1 VTGVPLNSAESA
13 TDDSLQTPRPHS
25 DQKIPGS
32 PPYQDAARSAGA
44 AEMVATDSG
53 ETPARSF
60 SEIFQAEVRFLW
72 RALRS
77 LGIPEADTDDLCQE
91 VMIVVHRRLNEVQ
104 GRSLRGW
111 LYGICVRVA
120 SDYRRSARVK
130 RRSREPVPEQAVAPA
145 AESDAEAKK
154 LEGRLLRVLDEL
166 DYDKRVVFVLYE
178 LEELTLREISEA
190 LSIPMQTVYS
200 RLQSAR
206 EHVRRV
212 FVARS
217 RERLNAGVNHAR

>member
-1 VTGVPLNSAESA
+1 MTSRTLNSAESA
-13 TDDSLQTPRPHS
+13 AGEAESSSDLRS
-25 DQKIPGS
+25 DQKIPRVRPFS
-32 PPYQDAARSAGA
+32 EAAPNASA
-44 AEMVATDSG
+44 AEMVQADSG
-53 ETPARSF
+53 VTPAPSF
-60 SEIFQAEVRFLW
+60 PEIFQAEVRFLW

-77 LGIPEADTDDLCQE
+77 LGVPEADTDDLCQE
-91 VMIVVHRRLNEVQ
+91 VMIVVHRRLNDFQ

-120 SDYRRSARVK
+120 SDYRKSARVK
-130 RRSREPVPEQAVAPA
+130 RRSRDPIPEQAVAPA

-154 LEGRLLRVLDEL
+154 LEARLLRVLDEL

-212 FVARS
+212 FAARW
-217 RERLNAGVNHAR
+217 RDHHRAGVNHAR